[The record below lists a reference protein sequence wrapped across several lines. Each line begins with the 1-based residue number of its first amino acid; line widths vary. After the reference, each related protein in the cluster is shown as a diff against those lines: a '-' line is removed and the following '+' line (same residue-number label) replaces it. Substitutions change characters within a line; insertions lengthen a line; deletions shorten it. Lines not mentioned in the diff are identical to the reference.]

1 MTPNTPPTIPPDRAD
16 GGSSFVH
23 FTLIVTGTLGRIAP
37 LKLLPAWAA
46 LAAIAGW
53 PWQALRL
60 PAIGISAVFVI
71 VDWAMLGLLPVKRRS
86 WGPVTPPLLGLT
98 LVRVV
103 LMWAGAWIAPT
114 GIGLA
119 LVVILHILLSTTAIY
134 ATWIEPFRLGVTQQ
148 TYYLSHW
155 GYRTTPL
162 RVLHISDLHFEGQ
175 SPREDALL
183 AQVAALAP
191 DFIVLTGDYL
201 NLSSVYDPAAQA
213 GARDLLAQL
222 DAPLG
227 VYAITGSPVVD
238 IAGIV
243 PEIFAGL
250 DVHWLDDEAHTIQ
263 HDECRLHLLGVRTTY
278 DEARDAAA
286 LQRLMQAAPGNA
298 FSLLLYH
305 TPDLMPVA
313 AQLGVQL
320 YLCGHTHGGQLR
332 LPFYG
337 ALATSSR
344 WGKKYEMGLYREGNT
359 TLYVSR
365 GLGMEGLGA
374 PRARFLAPPEIIH
387 WTLTRDQNVVSLKQE
402 LALVR

>member
-1 MTPNTPPTIPPDRAD
+1 MTTPAHPVIPPDRAD
-16 GGSSFVH
+16 GRSSFVH
-23 FTLIVTGTLGRIAP
+23 LALITTGALGRIAP

-53 PWQALRL
+53 PWQTLRL
-60 PAIGISAVFVI
+60 AALGISAGCVAI
-71 VDWAMLGLLPVKRRS
+71 DWIMLGLLPVKRRS

-98 LVRVV
+98 LVHV
-103 LMWAGAWIAPT
+103 
-114 GIGLA
+114 
-119 LVVILHILLSTTAIY
+119 LLSWIGALLIPNAAGLVLVAVLNLLLTATATY

-148 TYYLSHW
+148 TYHPPQW
-155 GYRTTPL
+155 NENTPPL

-175 SPREDALL
+175 SPREEALL
-183 AQVAALAP
+183 ARVAALAP
-191 DFIVLTGDYL
+191 DLILLTGDYL

-213 GARDLLAQL
+213 GAREVLSHLH
-222 DAPLG
+222 APLG
-227 VYAITGSPVVD
+227 IYAITGSPVVD
-238 IAGIV
+238 VAGIV

-250 DVHWLDDEAHTIQ
+250 EIHWLDDETGIIQ
-263 HDECRLHLLGVRTTY
+263 HGVCTLSLLGVRNTY
-278 DEARDAAA
+278 DEARDTAA
-286 LQRLMQAAPGNA
+286 LQRLMQSAPHDA
-298 FSLLLYH
+298 VSVLLYH

-344 WGKKYEMGLYREGNT
+344 WGKKYEMGLYREANT

-374 PRARFLAPPEIIH
+374 PRARFLAAPEIIL
-387 WTLTRDQNVVSLKQE
+387 WTFTKER
-402 LALVR
+402 

>member
-1 MTPNTPPTIPPDRAD
+1 MTSTTPPTIPPDRAD
-16 GGSSFVH
+16 GRSSFVH
-23 FTLIVTGTLGRIAP
+23 LALIVTGALGRITP

-60 PAIGISAVFVI
+60 PAIGLNAAFVI

-86 WGPVTPPLLGLT
+86 WGPVTPPLLGLV
-98 LVRVV
+98 LVRA
-103 LMWAGAWIAPT
+103 LLAWIGALFIPN
-114 GIGLA
+114 GAGLA
-119 LVVILHILLSTTAIY
+119 FIAILNILLSAAAIY

-148 TYYLSHW
+148 TYHPPQW
-155 GYRTTPL
+155 NEGTPPL

-175 SPREDALL
+175 SPREEALL
-183 AQVAALAP
+183 AQITALAP
-191 DFIVLTGDYL
+191 DLILLTGDYL

-213 GARDLLAQL
+213 GARKVLAHL
-222 DAPLG
+222 HAPLG

-238 IAGIV
+238 VVGIV

-250 DVHWLDDEAHTIQ
+250 DIHWLDDEASMIQ
-263 HDECRLHLLGVRTTY
+263 HGESTLSLLGVRTTY
-278 DEARDAAA
+278 DETRDAAA
-286 LQRLMQAAPGNA
+286 LQHLMQTVPHNA
-298 FSLLLYH
+298 VSLLLYH

-320 YLCGHTHGGQLR
+320 YFCGHTHGGQLR

-344 WGKKYEMGLYREGNT
+344 WGKKYEMGLYREGNA

-374 PRARFLAPPEIIH
+374 PRARFLAPPEIIL
-387 WTLTRDQNVVSLKQE
+387 WIVN
-402 LALVR
+402 

>member
-1 MTPNTPPTIPPDRAD
+1 MTSITPPTIPPDRAD
-16 GGSSFVH
+16 GGSSLVYLA
-23 FTLIVTGTLGRIAP
+23 LIVTGTLGQIVP

-60 PAIGISAVFVI
+60 PAIGLSAAFVV

-98 LVRVV
+98 LVHT
-103 LMWAGAWIAPT
+103 LLSWI
-114 GIGLA
+114 GA
-119 LVVILHILLSTTAIY
+119 LVVPNGTGLMLITILHTLLSAVAIY
-134 ATWIEPFRLGVTQQ
+134 ATWIEPFRLGITRQSYHPLQ
-148 TYYLSHW
+148 WDESTP
-155 GYRTTPL
+155 PL
-162 RVLHISDLHFEGQ
+162 RVLHISDLHFEGP
-175 SPREDALL
+175 SPREEALL
-183 AQVAALAP
+183 TQIMTLAP
-191 DFIVLTGDYL
+191 DLILLTGDYL

-213 GARDLLAQL
+213 GAREVLAQL
-222 DAPLG
+222 HAPLG

-238 IAGIV
+238 VADII

-250 DVHWLDDEAHTIQ
+250 DIHWLNDEVSLIQ
-263 HDECRLHLLGVRTTY
+263 HGRYTISLLGVRTTY
-278 DEARDAAA
+278 DEARDAGA
-286 LQRLMQAAPGNA
+286 LQHLMQYVPHDAV
-298 FSLLLYH
+298 SLLLYH

-344 WGKKYEMGLYREGNT
+344 WGKKYEMGLYHETNT

-374 PRARFLAPPEIIH
+374 PRARFLAPPEIIL
-387 WTLTRDQNVVSLKQE
+387 WTFTKER
-402 LALVR
+402 

>member
-1 MTPNTPPTIPPDRAD
+1 MTAPSLPTIPSDRAN
-16 GGSSFVH
+16 GRSSFVH
-23 FTLIVTGTLGRIAP
+23 FALIVTGALGQIAP

-53 PWQALRL
+53 PWNSLRL
-60 PAIGISAVFVI
+60 PAIAIGAIFISI
-71 VDWAMLGLLPVKRRS
+71 DWAMLGLLPVKRRS
-86 WGPVTPPLLGLT
+86 WGPVTPSLL
-98 LVRVV
+98 
-103 LMWAGAWIAPT
+103 
-114 GIGLA
+114 GLA
-119 LVVILHILLSTTAIY
+119 LVHTLFSWLGAWLVPKIAGLALVTILHTLLSAVAIY

-148 TYYLSHW
+148 TYHSPQLSESAP
-155 GYRTTPL
+155 PL

-175 SPREDALL
+175 SPRENTLL
-183 AQVAALAP
+183 AQVAALTP
-191 DFIVLTGDYL
+191 DLILLTGDYL

-213 GARDLLAQL
+213 GAREVLAQL
-222 DAPLG
+222 HAPLG

-250 DVHWLDDEAHTIQ
+250 DIHWLDDEAHTIQ
-263 HDECRLHLLGVRTTY
+263 QGDSLLYLLGVRTTY
-278 DEARDAAA
+278 DEARDTAA
-286 LQRLMQAAPGNA
+286 LQRLMQAAPRDA
-298 FSLLLYH
+298 LTLLLYH
-305 TPDLMPVA
+305 TPDLTPVA
-313 AQLGVQL
+313 AQLGVHL

-344 WGKKYEMGLYREGNT
+344 WGKKYEMGLYHEGDT

-374 PRARFLAPPEIIH
+374 PRARFLAPPEIIM
-387 WTLTRDQNVVSLKQE
+387 WTIAKT
-402 LALVR
+402 